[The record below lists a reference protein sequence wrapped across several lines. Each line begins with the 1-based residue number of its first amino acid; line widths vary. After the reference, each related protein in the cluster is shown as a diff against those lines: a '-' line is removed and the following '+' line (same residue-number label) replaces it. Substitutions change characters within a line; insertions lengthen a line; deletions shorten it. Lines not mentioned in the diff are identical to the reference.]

1 MGVFFYSVRSRKP
14 GLTLVPGVSLNIIS
28 TWPPL
33 CVIILNIISVNVKK
47 SNKKNVNPIC
57 ASARSH
63 AAKNL
68 CAQHFYLKCIIPR
81 SKKIGGWGIFLVK
94 KLVLYLASFRRFWN
108 FGLGCDNKDQEQNQL
123 YSPLDWKYA
132 TLTFFLHRLG
142 ISSTYLFLLMI
153 N

>member
-14 GLTLVPGVSLNIIS
+14 GLTLLVPGVSLNIIS

-47 SNKKNVNPIC
+47 SKIKMSTQSVQVH
-57 ASARSH
+57 ARTQPKTCVHSI
-63 AAKNL
+63 
-68 CAQHFYLKCIIPR
+68 FTF
-81 SKKIGGWGIFLVK
+81 KKIGGWGIFLVK